1 MISAIIACFVIGYTV
16 IVFEHPLRLDKT
28 VPALLMGAICWALI
42 SLGFNSGA
50 LNIVDGHEHL
60 FTLSH
65 EIMDVVKAA
74 IAAGGADEQLI
85 QAFTQAI
92 TQVPELLPELQTEYV
107 HRFEETLHH
116 MHDMGTA
123 VTGANIEEAFHHT
136 NEEGFGSNLLHHLGK
151 TAEILIFLIGAMT
164 IVEIVDLHR
173 GFDILKGWISTRSK
187 KKLLWIVGALGFILS
202 AIIDNLTATIVLV
215 TLLRKLVPNR
225 EERIWYVAMIVIAA
239 NAGGAWS
246 PIGDV
251 TTTMLWIGK
260 RVTTLGLVEYLILP
274 SLVCFVVPFLIAS
287 YLKPFQGNISS
298 PELESNEGVSESN
311 ERLLSSKT
319 MLFLGLGMIVFVPI
333 FKTITHLPP
342 YIGMMLSLGVVWL
355 VSEYIHPEED
365 FTDERKEVYSAHKA
379 LSRIEMSSIL
389 FFLGILMGVAA
400 LETIAIGNVGAL
412 RAVADQLRAII
423 PNQDIVIFILG
434 FLSAII
440 DNVPLVA
447 ASMGMYDLKV
457 FAEDDKLW
465 HFIAYSAGTGG
476 SMLIIGSAAGVAA
489 MGMERIDFIWYF
501 KKIAWLAFIGFAAG
515 AAVFLLIEH
524 FINPIAG

>member
-1 MISAIIACFVIGYTV
+1 MLAAVVACFVIGYIV

-28 VPALLMGAICWALI
+28 VPALLMGALCWALL
-42 SLGFNSGA
+42 SLGFNAGSLEIINTEGDVFNMMNSISGEA
-50 LNIVDGHEHL
+50 MEVGHAGA
-60 FTLSH
+60 H
-65 EIMDVVKAA
+65 EAA
-74 IAAGGADEQLI
+74 
-85 QAFTQAI
+85 
-92 TQVPELLPELQTEYV
+92 
-107 HRFEETLHH
+107 
-116 MHDMGTA
+116 
-123 VTGANIEEAFHHT
+123 
-136 NEEGFGSNLLHHLGK
+136 EEGFVGALLHHLGK

-173 GFDILKGWISTRSK
+173 GFDILKGWVKTRSK
-187 KKLLWIVGALGFILS
+187 KRLLWIVGCLGFVLS

-215 TLLRKLVPNR
+215 TLLRKLVPDR
-225 EERIWYVAMIVIAA
+225 DQRIWYVALIVIAA

-260 RVTTLGLVEYLILP
+260 RVSTAGLMEFLIVP
-274 SLVCFVVPFLIAS
+274 SLICFALPFLIAS
-287 YLKPFQGNISS
+287 FLKPFQGEITLT
-298 PELESNEGVSESN
+298 EEQEEEQDR

-342 YIGMMLSLGVVWL
+342 YLGMMLSLGVVWL

-365 FTDERKEVYSAHKA
+365 FTEERKVKYSAHNA

-389 FFLGILMGVAA
+389 FFLGILMAVAA
-400 LETIAIGNVGAL
+400 LETIVVNGVGAL
-412 RAVADQLRAII
+412 RAVAESLRAVI
-423 PNQDIVIFILG
+423 PNEDIVIIILG

-447 ASMGMYDLKV
+447 ASMGMYDLNNYPID
-457 FAEDDKLW
+457 ARLW

-501 KKIAWLAFIGFAAG
+501 KKIAWLAFVGFAAG
-515 AAVFLLIEH
+515 AAAFIVIESLFNIGVTH
-524 FINPIAG
+524 